1 VILRRARDHLHRG
14 KHHKLMLVFG
24 VLPGILGDGRFSRY
38 RYAH

>member
-1 VILRRARDHLHRG
+1 VIAFTAGRR
-14 KHHKLMLVFG
+14 HKLMLVFG